1 MKNIDW
7 EFALAVVFCVVVVV
21 AMFGCVFAPLLI
33 RAAKDM
39 WLWALA

>member
-7 EFALAVVFCVVVVV
+7 EFALVVIFGVVVVV
-21 AMFGCVFAPLLI
+21 AMIGCVLTPILI

>member
-7 EFALAVVFCVVVVV
+7 GIVLVVIFCVVVDV
-21 AMFGCVFAPLLI
+21 AMFGCVFTPLLI

>member
-7 EFALAVVFCVVVVV
+7 EYALVVIFGVVVVV
-21 AMFGCVFAPLLI
+21 AMFGCVFTPLLI